1 MNANI
6 QYSASVTVDGEV
18 RSVSNSETIEVTQV
32 VTGSQTIGNTYEILQ
47 GVSMPQVGMVLYNK
61 GTVDVS
67 VRISFISF
75 TTNEYIFYN
84 LLAGGVLVIQPL
96 HQTDDDSITVGETI
110 YARTASGT
118 AIVEYCWMN

>member
-6 QYSASVTVDGEV
+6 QYSASVTIDGEV
-18 RSVSNSETIEVTQV
+18 RSVSGSEIIEVNQM

-47 GVSMPQVGMVLYNK
+47 GVSMPQVGMVLYNR

-67 VRISFISF
+67 VRLSFLNF
-75 TTNEYIFYN
+75 TTNEYVFYN
-84 LLAGGVLVIQPL
+84 LLAGAVLVIQPL
-96 HQTDDDSITVGETI
+96 HQTDDGFTTVGETI

-118 AIVEYCWMN
+118 AIVEYCWMA

>member
-75 TTNEYIFYN
+75 TTNEYVFYN

-110 YARTASGT
+110 YARTSSST

>member
-6 QYSASVTVDGEV
+6 QYIASVTVDGEV
-18 RSVSNSETIEVTQV
+18 RSVSNSETIEVTQM

-47 GVSMPQVGMVLYNK
+47 GVGMPQVGMVLYNK

-67 VRISFISF
+67 VRISFLNF
-75 TTNEYIFYN
+75 TTNEYVFYN

-96 HQTDDDSITVGETI
+96 HKTDDDFLTVGETI

>member
-67 VRISFISF
+67 VRISFFSF

>member
-18 RSVSNSETIEVTQV
+18 RSVSGNETIEVTQM

-67 VRISFISF
+67 VRLSFLNF
-75 TTNEYIFYN
+75 TTNEYVFYN

-96 HQTDDDSITVGETI
+96 HKTDDDFLTTGETI

>member
-6 QYSASVTVDGEV
+6 QYSASVNIDGEV
-18 RSVSNSETIEVTQV
+18 RSVSGNEIIEVNQM

-47 GVSMPQVGMVLYNK
+47 GLSMPQVGMVLYNK

-67 VRISFISF
+67 VRLSFFSF
-75 TTNEYIFYN
+75 TTNEYVFYN

-96 HQTDDDSITVGETI
+96 HQTDDDSRANCETI

-118 AIVEYCWMN
+118 AIVEYCWMA

>member
-6 QYSASVTVDGEV
+6 QYIASVTVDGEV
-18 RSVSNSETIEVTQV
+18 RSVSNSETIEVTQM

-47 GVSMPQVGMVLYNK
+47 GVTMPQVGMVLYNK

-67 VRISFISF
+67 VRLSFLNF
-75 TTNEYIFYN
+75 TTNEYVFYN

-96 HQTDDDSITVGETI
+96 HKTDDDFLTTGETI

-118 AIVEYCWMN
+118 AIVEYCWIN

>member
-18 RSVSNSETIEVTQV
+18 RSVSNSETIEVTQM

-47 GVSMPQVGMVLYNK
+47 GVTMPQVGMVLYNK

-67 VRISFISF
+67 VRLSFLNF
-75 TTNEYIFYN
+75 TTNEYVFYN

-96 HQTDDDSITVGETI
+96 HKTDDDFLTTGETI

-118 AIVEYCWMN
+118 AIVEYCWIN

>member
-18 RSVSNSETIEVTQV
+18 RSVSGNETIEVTQM

-47 GVSMPQVGMVLYNK
+47 GVTMPQVGMVLYNK

-67 VRISFISF
+67 VRISFLNF
-75 TTNEYIFYN
+75 TTNEYVFYN

-96 HQTDDDSITVGETI
+96 HKTDDDFLTVGETI

>member
-18 RSVSNSETIEVTQV
+18 RSVSGNETIEVTQM

-47 GVSMPQVGMVLYNK
+47 GVTMPQVGMVLYNK

-67 VRISFISF
+67 VRLSFLNF
-75 TTNEYIFYN
+75 TTNQYVFYN

-96 HQTDDDSITVGETI
+96 HKTDDDFLTTGETI

>member
-18 RSVSNSETIEVTQV
+18 RSVSGNETIEVTQM

-67 VRISFISF
+67 VRLSFLNF
-75 TTNEYIFYN
+75 TTNEYVFYN

-96 HQTDDDSITVGETI
+96 HKTDDDFLTVGETI

-118 AIVEYCWMN
+118 AIVEYCWIN

>member
-18 RSVSNSETIEVTQV
+18 RSVSNSETIEVTQM

-67 VRISFISF
+67 VRLSFLNF
-75 TTNEYIFYN
+75 TTNEYVFYN

-96 HQTDDDSITVGETI
+96 HKTDDDFLTVGETI

>member
-75 TTNEYIFYN
+75 TTNEYVFYN

-96 HQTDDDSITVGETI
+96 HQTDDGSITVGETI
-110 YARTASGT
+110 YARTSSST
-118 AIVEYCWMN
+118 AIVEYCWIN

>member
-18 RSVSNSETIEVTQV
+18 RSVSNSETIEVTQM

-47 GVSMPQVGMVLYNK
+47 GVGMPQVGMVLYNR

-67 VRISFISF
+67 VRLSFLNF
-75 TTNEYIFYN
+75 TTNEYVFYN

-96 HQTDDDSITVGETI
+96 HKTDEDFLTTGETI

>member
-47 GVSMPQVGMVLYNK
+47 GLSMPQVGMVLYNK

-75 TTNEYIFYN
+75 TTNEYVFYN

-110 YARTASGT
+110 YARTSSST

>member
-18 RSVSNSETIEVTQV
+18 RSVSNSETIEVTLV

-67 VRISFISF
+67 VRISFFSF

>member
-6 QYSASVTVDGEV
+6 QYSASFTVDGEV

-67 VRISFISF
+67 VRISFFSF

>member
-6 QYSASVTVDGEV
+6 QYIASVTVDGEV
-18 RSVSNSETIEVTQV
+18 RSVSNSETIEVTQM

-47 GVSMPQVGMVLYNK
+47 GVTMPQVGMVLYNK

-67 VRISFISF
+67 VRLSFLNF
-75 TTNEYIFYN
+75 TTNEYVFYN

-96 HQTDDDSITVGETI
+96 HKTDDDFLTTGETI

>member
-47 GVSMPQVGMVLYNK
+47 GLSMPQVGMVLYNK

-110 YARTASGT
+110 YARTSSST

>member
-18 RSVSNSETIEVTQV
+18 RSVSNSETIEVTQM

-47 GVSMPQVGMVLYNK
+47 GVTMPQVGMVLYNK

-67 VRISFISF
+67 VRLSFLNF
-75 TTNEYIFYN
+75 TTNEYVFYN

-96 HQTDDDSITVGETI
+96 HKTDDDFLTTGETI

>member
-96 HQTDDDSITVGETI
+96 HQTDDDSITTGETI

>member
-6 QYSASVTVDGEV
+6 QYSASITIEGEARTVSG
-18 RSVSNSETIEVTQV
+18 NETIEVTQM

-96 HQTDDDSITVGETI
+96 HQTDDGSITVGETI
-110 YARTASGT
+110 YARTSSST

>member
-18 RSVSNSETIEVTQV
+18 RSVSNSETIEVTQM

-47 GVSMPQVGMVLYNK
+47 GVTMPQVGMVLYNK

-67 VRISFISF
+67 VRISFLNF
-75 TTNEYIFYN
+75 TTNEYVFYN

-96 HQTDDDSITVGETI
+96 HKTDDDFLTTGETI

-118 AIVEYCWMN
+118 AIVEYCWIN

>member
-6 QYSASVTVDGEV
+6 QYIASVTVDGEV
-18 RSVSNSETIEVTQV
+18 RSVSGNETIEVTQM

-47 GVSMPQVGMVLYNK
+47 GVTMPQVGMVLYNK

-67 VRISFISF
+67 VRLSFLNF
-75 TTNEYIFYN
+75 TTNQYVFYN

-96 HQTDDDSITVGETI
+96 HKTDDDFLTTGETI

>member
-18 RSVSNSETIEVTQV
+18 RSVSGNETIEVTQM

-47 GVSMPQVGMVLYNK
+47 GVTMPQVGMVLYNK

-67 VRISFISF
+67 VRLSFLNF
-75 TTNEYIFYN
+75 TTNEYVFYN

-96 HQTDDDSITVGETI
+96 HKTDDDFLTTGETI

>member
-18 RSVSNSETIEVTQV
+18 RSVSGNETIEVTQM

-67 VRISFISF
+67 VRLSLLNF
-75 TTNEYIFYN
+75 TTNQYVFYN

-96 HQTDDDSITVGETI
+96 HKTDDDFLTTGETI

>member
-67 VRISFISF
+67 VRISFFSF
-75 TTNEYIFYN
+75 TTNEYVFYN

-96 HQTDDDSITVGETI
+96 HQTDDGSITVGETI
-110 YARTASGT
+110 YARTSSST

>member
-18 RSVSNSETIEVTQV
+18 RSVSNSETIEVTQM

-47 GVSMPQVGMVLYNK
+47 GVTMPQVGMVLYNK

-67 VRISFISF
+67 VRLSFLNF
-75 TTNEYIFYN
+75 TTNEYVFYN

-96 HQTDDDSITVGETI
+96 HKTDDDFLTVGETI

>member
-6 QYSASVTVDGEV
+6 QYSSSITIEGEARTVSG
-18 RSVSNSETIEVTQV
+18 NETIEVTQM

-110 YARTASGT
+110 YARTSSST
-118 AIVEYCWMN
+118 AIVEYCWIN